1 MFCLQ
6 VNVVVFDKIG
16 ILIYGFFEVVK
27 IVLFVKLVQCS
38 VEMLLVLI
46 GIVENYS
53 EYFIGVV
60 IINYVKQVR
69 VKIEVRIII

>member
-69 VKIEVRIII
+69 VKIEVRSII